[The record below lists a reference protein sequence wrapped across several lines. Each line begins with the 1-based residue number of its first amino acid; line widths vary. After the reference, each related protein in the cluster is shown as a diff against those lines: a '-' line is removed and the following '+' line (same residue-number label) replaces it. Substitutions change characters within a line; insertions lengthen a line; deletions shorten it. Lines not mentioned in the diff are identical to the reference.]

1 MDWLKS
7 KTALAAGGFLALMGL
22 QGYGIMSMRGT
33 MEQRVSS
40 VEHELQTMHNED
52 NAKVSQLTTDL
63 EAVTQRIGITSQELE
78 QSHTVA
84 EQLKKDNAQTAQ
96 RLRREL
102 AAKADAKTV
111 NLVRDETASKLNEVQ
126 QDATSKIQDATTK
139 INGVSGEVQVVRT
152 DLDSTRADLAKSRD
166 ELGTLIAHNSGELAE
181 LRRKGERNYIEFEI
195 GKEKKAERVGDVLVQ
210 LTKTDV
216 KKQKFDL
223 VINSDDT
230 SILKKDRTSNE
241 PITFLVGSDRV
252 RYELVVNKV
261 DKDRVRGYLSTPK
274 DKVVAAAASSKTR
287 LQ

>member
-1 MDWLKS
+1 
-7 KTALAAGGFLALMGL
+7 
-22 QGYGIMSMRGT
+22 
-33 MEQRVSS
+33 
-40 VEHELQTMHNED
+40 
-52 NAKVSQLTTDL
+52 
-63 EAVTQRIGITSQELE
+63 
-78 QSHTVA
+78 
-84 EQLKKDNAQTAQ
+84 
-96 RLRREL
+96 
-102 AAKADAKTV
+102 
-111 NLVRDETASKLNEVQ
+111 
-126 QDATSKIQDATTK
+126 
-139 INGVSGEVQVVRT
+139 
-152 DLDSTRADLAKSRD
+152 
-166 ELGTLIAHNSGELAE
+166 
-181 LRRKGERNYIEFEI
+181 
-195 GKEKKAERVGDVLVQ
+195 VGDVLVQ